1 MFEKLFLAF
10 IITLSLNFVIDLSTF
25 NKNNTGADEPSGVPF
40 NENVFVQRLK
50 KIDTATK

>member
-25 NKNNTGADEPSGVPF
+25 NENNAGADDPQKGPF
-40 NENVFVQRLK
+40 NENIFVQRLK
-50 KIDTATK
+50 D